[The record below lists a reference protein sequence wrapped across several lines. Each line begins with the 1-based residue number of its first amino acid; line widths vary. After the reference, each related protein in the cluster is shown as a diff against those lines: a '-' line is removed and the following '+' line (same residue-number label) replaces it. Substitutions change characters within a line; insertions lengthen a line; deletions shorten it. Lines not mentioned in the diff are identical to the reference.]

1 MCDRYSFT
9 LSKEKTIRRFGL
21 KIKQVPA
28 PNFNFAP
35 GMQIP
40 AIMQQAPV
48 EITLLHWG
56 MDIPQVKDPSKF
68 KQVSVISTDPLP
80 SQPSLHE
87 LLTTN
92 RCIIPADG
100 FYLWKRVSK
109 KGKLPYRVVLKWS
122 LPFAMAGVWNTSK
135 TKESQKDCSIL
146 TTSSTSV
153 IQHISKHMPA
163 ILPLEHEKAWL
174 YENLSAEETLKLLL
188 PYPAENMKAYPV
200 SAQLLQ
206 ANENSELLT
215 KPAQPTDQFGNYIL
229 FEDL

>member
-1 MCDRYSFT
+1 
-9 LSKEKTIRRFGL
+9 
-21 KIKQVPA
+21 
-28 PNFNFAP
+28 
-35 GMQIP
+35 MQIP

-56 MDIPQVKDPSKF
+56 MDVPQVKDPSKI
-68 KQVSVISTDPLP
+68 KQVSVISTDPFP

-109 KGKLPYRVVLKWS
+109 KGKIPYRVVLKWS
-122 LPFAMAGVWNTSK
+122 LPFAMAGIWDNNK

-146 TTSSTSV
+146 TTPSTSV

-174 YENLSAEETLKLLL
+174 HENLSAEEALKLLL

-206 ANENSELLT
+206 ADENSELLT